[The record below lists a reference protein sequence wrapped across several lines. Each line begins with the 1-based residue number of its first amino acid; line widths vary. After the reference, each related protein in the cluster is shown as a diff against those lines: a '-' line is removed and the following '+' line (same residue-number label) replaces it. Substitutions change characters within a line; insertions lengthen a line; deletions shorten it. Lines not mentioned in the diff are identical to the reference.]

1 MTGLASLLSL
11 AAVWT
16 AGGLLLGTA
25 YFATLRRTVDL
36 LLADGGRLT
45 WAALTLG
52 RLVAMTLFLA
62 GAARFGALPLLG
74 AFLGFLVARGF
85 ALRRSRRVA

>member
-1 MTGLASLLSL
+1 MTGPTSLLAL
-11 AAVWT
+11 AAGWT
-16 AGGLLLGTA
+16 AGGLLAGTA
-25 YFATLRRTVDL
+25 YFAALQRTVDL
-36 LLADGGRLT
+36 LSADRGRAT

-52 RLVAMTLFLA
+52 RLVGITLFLA
-62 GAARFGALPLLG
+62 AAARFGPLPLLS

>member
-1 MTGLASLLSL
+1 MTGPASLVVL
-11 AAVWT
+11 AASW
-16 AGGLLLGTA
+16 AAAGLLAGTA

-36 LLADGGRLT
+36 LSADGGRLT

-52 RLVAMTLFLA
+52 RLVGITLFLA
-62 GAARFGALPLLG
+62 AAARFGALPLLS

-85 ALRRSRRVA
+85 ALRRLRRLA